1 MCGRVESPTISIR
14 YVRTWRDAI
23 PTLRSDSV
31 GCLLVARE
39 EESALMNL
47 NSCSAGQARRGWS
60 LTQADVL
67 LCALPIVLFLSIV
80 SLV

>member
-1 MCGRVESPTISIR
+1 MNPKSC
-14 YVRTWRDAI
+14 
-23 PTLRSDSV
+23 SV
-31 GCLLVARE
+31 GH
-39 EESALMNL
+39 
-47 NSCSAGQARRGWS
+47 ARRGWS